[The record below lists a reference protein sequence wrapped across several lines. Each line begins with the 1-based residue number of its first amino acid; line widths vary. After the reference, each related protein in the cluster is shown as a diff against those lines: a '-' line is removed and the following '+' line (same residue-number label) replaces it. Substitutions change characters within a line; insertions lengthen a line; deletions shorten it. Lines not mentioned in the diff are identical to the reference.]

1 MPKIELLTRKQ
12 YAERNN
18 TSEIAIA
25 YAVKV
30 GNLSKVEFEW
40 ESRDGKKYQ
49 GKFILPAEYAIV
61 NRNEILKI
69 AKGL

>member
-1 MPKIELLTRKQ
+1 MPKIQLLTRKQ
-12 YAERNN
+12 YAEKHNI
-18 TSEIAIA
+18 SEVAIM
-25 YAVKV
+25 YALKV

-61 NRNEILKI
+61 NREKMLKI
-69 AKGL
+69 AKGF

>member
-12 YAERNN
+12 YAEKHN
-18 TSEIAIA
+18 TSELAIA

-49 GKFILPAEYAIV
+49 GKFILPEDYAIV
-61 NRNEILKI
+61 NRKKMLEI
-69 AKGL
+69 AKGF

>member
-1 MPKIELLTRKQ
+1 MTKIELLTRKQ
-12 YAERNN
+12 YAEKHN
-18 TSEIAIA
+18 TSEIAVA

-61 NRNEILKI
+61 NRDKMLQI